1 VSRRIRRVGRY
12 VDALLRDR
20 RPPRA
25 AVDPDDLEALAA
37 AIELSSARPQA
48 GMPDPRF
55 VERLEGRLREH
66 TDGDFPVHRRVT
78 RRGLLQAGGLAAAAA
93 AAGVVVDRAAVD
105 HGSNP
110 AADELAVN
118 GGEWHPVV
126 AADALPVGRAMRFST
141 GKVEGVVVN
150 RGGGRVP
157 RAVGGVH
164 PPGLH
169 PAAQPAAGRLD
180 CPCHSA
186 AFGFTGE
193 VLHHQQP
200 QPLRPL
206 PRIPIRVRDGHVEV
220 HVV

>member
-78 RRGLLQAGGLAAAAA
+78 RRGLLQVGGLAAAAA

-126 AADALPVGRAMRFST
+126 AADALPVGRAVRFST

-150 RGGGRVP
+150 RGGGEFLALS
-157 RAVGGVH
+157 AVCTHLGCI
-164 PPGLH
+164 L
-169 PAAQPAAGRLD
+169 QLDPAAGRLD

-206 PRIPIRVRDGHVEV
+206 PRIPLRVRDGHVEV